1 MTNLLI
7 MISRM
12 PACDKKM
19 FISTIKVVGRAYYLK
34 KKK

>member
-7 MISRM
+7 MIGRM

-19 FISTIKVVGRAYYLK
+19 LISTIKIVGRAYYLK
-34 KKK
+34 KKR